1 MVEYL
6 KTNFGLDIP
15 HLISVAVPVLVT
27 FLVCIIS
34 IKVIMKFVKKI
45 LKRTPLDKS
54 LTSFLEKVI
63 KFVLYFIVILIIADM
78 LSIPVTSLLA
88 TFSVVGLA
96 ASLAIQDALG
106 NLASGVMIL
115 ATKPFKSGDYI
126 EGASASGTVADIN
139 FSHTLLVTPDNKQI
153 HIPNKEIIN
162 STIINY
168 SEQQFRRVDISF
180 DIEYTA
186 DSKKVKE
193 IMNQAITK
201 HSKVLQDRPIFVR
214 TTAYKDSAIEYTL
227 RVWVNSCDYWEVY
240 FDLLEGIKE
249 MFDKNNINIP
259 YNKLDVHIVNQ

>member
-6 KTNFGLDIP
+6 KTNLGLDIP
-15 HLISVAVPVLVT
+15 HLISMAVPVIVT
-27 FLVCIIS
+27 FIICLVS

-45 LKRTPLDKS
+45 LKKAPLEKG

-63 KFVLYFIVILIIADM
+63 KFILYFIVILIVADM
-78 LSIPVTSLLA
+78 VSIPITSLLA

-126 EGASASGTVADIN
+126 EGAAVSGTVSEIN

-153 HIPNKEIIN
+153 HVPNKEIIN
-162 STIINY
+162 STITNY
-168 SEQQFRRVDISF
+168 SEQQFRRVDITYNLEYSADAAKAK
-180 DIEYTA
+180 DIMREA
-186 DSKKVKE
+186 VE
-193 IMNQAITK
+193 K
-201 HSKVLQDRPIFVR
+201 HPKVLQDRPIFVK
-214 TTAYKDSAIEYTL
+214 TTAFKESGIDYTL

-249 MFDKNNINIP
+249 TFDKNGIDIA
-259 YNKLDVHIVNQ
+259 YNRLNVKILDK